1 MKFRYQSISYLVI
14 TFLLAVS
21 LIACNKDKIKDS
33 DGGFNPDKPSFRKGT
48 KWTYTI
54 KAYDQNNVVVNELD
68 SEEEVLRDTM
78 INGVKYYITAQATI
92 FGFKSDGRYEID
104 RYTNEELLMF
114 KYPISK
120 NESYSIIRN
129 TQMCIPIYGISA
141 LSIDTSY
148 TTTFGKSYNNLIFY
162 SASSMMSGS
171 CQGFSGINEYLYD
184 PKLGLFIYLKFYNI
198 GFKEYSTF
206 ELKSFTY

>member
-33 DGGFNPDKPSFRKGT
+33 DGGFNPNKPSFRKGT

-54 KAYDQNNVVVNELD
+54 KAYDQNNAVVNELD

-78 INGVKYYITAQATI
+78 INGVKYYITSQATI

-120 NESYSIIRN
+120 NESYSIISSSQLCVPR
-129 TQMCIPIYGISA
+129 YGFSA
-141 LSIDTSY
+141 LNIDTSY
-148 TTTFGKSYNNLIFY
+148 TTSFGKSYKNLIYY
-162 SASSMMSGS
+162 SVGS
-171 CQGFSGINEYLYD
+171 FMTGTCQGFAGGHEYLYD
-184 PKLGLFIYLKFYNI
+184 PKMGMFIYLKNYII
-198 GFKEYSTF
+198 GFKDYSTT